1 MKKRLSV
8 LNLFSVLLVIGINYA
23 TQAIRVNETTV
34 GEVSNKYFNLFTPAS
49 YAFAIWG
56 IIFLALIAYG
66 IYQIKIAFF
75 SEKSGKFIE
84 DTGYWFIITNVLNCI
99 WVFVFAYDYIGISV
113 LIMIG
118 ILFSLMKIILNTN
131 MEREQVSTSD
141 YIFGQFPIGIYSG
154 WIAVATI
161 ANVSAYLAKLQWDG
175 AFLSEANWA
184 ITMIVIATALYL
196 IIIFKRNILEFA
208 AVGIWAL
215 FAIYIRH
222 QNEYQNIAYTAIAGC
237 IILLIAILLKAF
249 KNRNTNMV
257 LNTTEKPSTI

>member
-1 MKKRLSV
+1 
-8 LNLFSVLLVIGINYA
+8 
-23 TQAIRVNETTV
+23 
-34 GEVSNKYFNLFTPAS
+34 
-49 YAFAIWG
+49 
-56 IIFLALIAYG
+56 
-66 IYQIKIAFF
+66 
-75 SEKSGKFIE
+75 
-84 DTGYWFIITNVLNCI
+84 
-99 WVFVFAYDYIGISV
+99 
-113 LIMIG
+113 
-118 ILFSLMKIILNTN
+118 MKIILNTN

-175 AFLSEANWA
+175 SFLSEANWA
-184 ITMIVIATALYL
+184 ITMVVIATALYL